1 MTDDYRCVGLRAAD
15 IFPEIR
21 SKELNEVYVMG
32 FLTDATS
39 DKAHHLILSHCN
51 KANGPDGKIFQ
62 CLHHGMCS
70 SGDSKIMYAWAK
82 DAPGINL
89 PPDAGFVVR
98 AEEYIVLQ
106 VHYKH
111 PLQNPDFTSLQLKY
125 TTNKPNYRAGMIMM
139 LRNFL
144 EIPPRTPKTFGDINC
159 RIKTKEP
166 MYLFAFRTHAHSLGA
181 VISGYQFAYDPKT
194 KNNSFQPYMI
204 AKGDPQLP
212 QTFYAMKNYVEVEN
226 GDILAARCTFDSSN
240 MTTFTKIGMGSN
252 DEMCNLYLMYYSK
265 NPSDFLICSGEE
277 EGHFEL
283 PEEAST
289 RISGPKSKG
298 RKPKAIPNAD
308 LHPVPNWPPKETKDL
323 VGQLSGISIDVHGN
337 PVIFHRGDRRWGQD
351 TFGWD
356 NVYKGDR
363 SKPIPQNTILTLNAS
378 GHVIHSWGANMF
390 FLPHMITVDKQNN
403 VWVTDVALHQVMKF
417 PPYGGE
423 GTQKTPLIQ
432 LGKKFEP
439 GSDKVHF
446 CKPTSVA
453 VTDDGKNFFVSDGY
467 CNSRIIKYEIRFDSN
482 GYHQVNVDV
491 ILHWGEANGAGISS
505 SLNNYALNIPHGLTL
520 AEEKGLVCVA
530 DRENGRVQ
538 CFNILNGSFVKS
550 FKPKAFGS
558 TIYSVAYS
566 PANGG
571 NLFALGGQ
579 EAFFSLNGRK
589 PQVYVLDINTENR
602 LLSVFGKDVL
612 SNPHDLAVSKDGGTV
627 YTIELDPYRITKFT
641 NGKVLEETI
650 PGAPPQLPPTE
661 PIPTSSPS
669 SLTEH
674 AKRVLSKHIETLGS
688 YVPKSRMMIGISVLS
703 AVLTL
708 LCSLLIACRKCKK
721 RGKGNMTRTKS
732 TKSSWKSKKTL
743 DLGDFLGRSKT
754 GFTRL
759 KTDENDE
766 EVSSEDSDLEDFTVP
781 ALNA

>member
-289 RISGPKSKG
+289 RISG
-298 RKPKAIPNAD
+298 
-308 LHPVPNWPPKETKDL
+308 
-323 VGQLSGISIDVHGN
+323 
-337 PVIFHRGDRRWGQD
+337 
-351 TFGWD
+351 
-356 NVYKGDR
+356 
-363 SKPIPQNTILTLNAS
+363 
-378 GHVIHSWGANMF
+378 
-390 FLPHMITVDKQNN
+390 
-403 VWVTDVALHQVMKF
+403 
-417 PPYGGE
+417 
-423 GTQKTPLIQ
+423 
-432 LGKKFEP
+432 
-439 GSDKVHF
+439 
-446 CKPTSVA
+446 
-453 VTDDGKNFFVSDGY
+453 
-467 CNSRIIKYEIRFDSN
+467 
-482 GYHQVNVDV
+482 
-491 ILHWGEANGAGISS
+491 
-505 SLNNYALNIPHGLTL
+505 
-520 AEEKGLVCVA
+520 
-530 DRENGRVQ
+530 
-538 CFNILNGSFVKS
+538 
-550 FKPKAFGS
+550 
-558 TIYSVAYS
+558 
-566 PANGG
+566 
-571 NLFALGGQ
+571 
-579 EAFFSLNGRK
+579 
-589 PQVYVLDINTENR
+589 
-602 LLSVFGKDVL
+602 
-612 SNPHDLAVSKDGGTV
+612 
-627 YTIELDPYRITKFT
+627 
-641 NGKVLEETI
+641 KVLEETI